1 MTLLTIGLVYLGLLL
16 LLAAI
21 SAAETAIG
29 MSRELGGKVLAAQ
42 SPAVRRELQSISA
55 NPFPHL
61 HRALLLSAMLNLAL
75 AASAL
80 FLATG
85 PLRELGWQPWASA
98 ASLFG
103 LAVLIGDVAPKFFAA
118 RSPSRI
124 LLAATKMLK
133 PARFLLDPPLAVVER
148 ASEQIVRLVVPK
160 RVKMRQPIT
169 QEELETLI
177 EIREEQGALEEAEA
191 AIIREIISMAHL
203 TVRDCMIPRV
213 SLAMLPAADA
223 KPAGEAV
230 LEKAETRFVLVHG
243 DTPDAVHGVID
254 SQAWKLAGRPDVLS
268 QVRPPVFVP
277 ETLSALDAV
286 DKHLGDFS
294 RCVLVVDEYGGLE
307 GMLTLDEIADW
318 LLSDAAPWQGEEAEI
333 RDLGDGRLLLDG
345 GTRLD
350 DIERELGIEIA
361 SEGIDT
367 IGGFVF
373 TQLGHVPK
381 PGERISIPGADIK
394 VRRVS
399 RSRVQQ
405 VEMRP
410 HREEAAAGGEE
421 EPS

>member
-1 MTLLTIGLVYLGLLL
+1 MTLITIGFFYLSLLL
-16 LLAAI
+16 LLAVI

-29 MSRELGGKVLAAQ
+29 MSRELSSKVLAAQ
-42 SPAVRRELQSISA
+42 SPSVRQELQSISA

-80 FLATG
+80 FLAAG
-85 PLRELGWQPWASA
+85 PLREMGWQPWASA

-103 LAVLIGDVAPKFFAA
+103 IAVLIGDVIPKLFAA
-118 RSPSRI
+118 RSPSSI
-124 LLAATKMLK
+124 LLATTKLLK
-133 PARFLLDPPLAVVER
+133 PARLLLDPPLAVVER

-177 EIREEQGALEEAEA
+177 EVREEQGVLDEAEA
-191 AIIREIISMAHL
+191 AIIREILDMAQL

-213 SLAMLPAADA
+213 SLAMLPIADA
-223 KPAGEAV
+223 KAEGPDAV
-230 LEKAETRFVLVHG
+230 EKAETRFVLVHG

-254 SQAWKLAGRPDVLS
+254 SHAWKLAGRPDVVS
-268 QVRPPVFVP
+268 HIRPPVFVP
-277 ETLSALDAV
+277 ETLSTLDAV
-286 DKHLGDFS
+286 EKHLGDFS

-307 GMLTLDEIADW
+307 GMLSLDEIADW

-350 DIERELGIEIA
+350 DIERELGVEIA
-361 SEGIDT
+361 AEGIDT
-367 IGGFVF
+367 IGGFIF

-381 PGERISIPGADIK
+381 PGERISIRGADIK

-399 RSRVQQ
+399 RARVQQ
-405 VEMRP
+405 VEMRL
-410 HREEAAAGGEE
+410 RQNEDAEAKKG
-421 EPS
+421 PS